1 LSLVSWR
8 ASPRASVFRDSRAG
22 TAGGGKIVPLS
33 PDSLRE
39 LFFAQSIDGFFI
51 MMLDEP
57 IEWNDAAD
65 KDALL
70 EHVFQHQRMT
80 IANEAYARQY
90 RVALPHLIGKTPA
103 DFFAHDLEGGKA
115 GWRAMFDA
123 GHLHTETDERRMDG
137 TPARIEGHYLCVYDD
152 RGRITGHFGIQ
163 RDVTDRHQSAK
174 EIARSREELR
184 ALAARLELVREEER
198 TRIARELHDELGQ
211 ALTGLKLDLAWM
223 ERRLNRHA
231 NAELR
236 DRCGSLLTRLD
247 EVMVSVRRIV
257 TELRPSVLD
266 QLGLPDAIEWQ
277 AQEFA
282 TRTGITLELNIDC
295 DCDSPPDAVASA
307 VFRML
312 QEALTNVARH
322 ANATRVRV
330 DLRMESDTLSLD
342 VRDNGRG
349 ITQDELRGSRSLG
362 LVGLRERAIAA
373 GGTVTIDGNAK
384 TGTTVAL
391 RLPLHAAG
399 ARQ

>member
-1 LSLVSWR
+1 V
-8 ASPRASVFRDSRAG
+8 A
-22 TAGGGKIVPLS
+22 LS
-33 PDSLRE
+33 PDNLRE

-57 IEWNDAAD
+57 IEWSDAAD

-70 EHVFQHQRMT
+70 EHVFRHQRMT

-90 RVALPHLIGKTPA
+90 RVPLANLIGMTPA
-103 DFFAHDLEGGKA
+103 DFYAHDIESGKA

-123 GHLHTETDERRMDG
+123 GHLHVETHERRMDG
-137 TPARIEGHYLCVYDD
+137 TPARIEGHYLCVYDQL
-152 RGRITGHFGIQ
+152 GRITGHLGIQ
-163 RDVTDRHQSAK
+163 RDVTDRHQSAD

-184 ALAARLELVREEER
+184 ALAARLEQVREEER

-223 ERRLNRHA
+223 ERRLNRQSQ
-231 NAELR
+231 AEVNE
-236 DRCGSLLTRLD
+236 RCRSLLGRLD
-247 EVMVSVRRIV
+247 EVMISVRRIV

-266 QLGLPDAIEWQ
+266 QLGLPDAVEWQ

-282 TRTGITLELNIDC
+282 ARTGIELELHIDC
-295 DCDSPPDAVASA
+295 DCHSPPDAVAST

-322 ANATRVRV
+322 AHATHVRV
-330 DLRMESDTLSLD
+330 ALRMEGDVLSLD
-342 VRDNGRG
+342 VSDDGRG
-349 ITQDELRGSRSLG
+349 ITPDELRGSQSLG

-373 GGTVTIDGNAK
+373 GGTVTISGDAS
-384 TGTTVAL
+384 TGTTMAL
-391 RLPLHAAG
+391 TLPLHAA
-399 ARQ
+399 AATP